1 MINQNYLIYDLTTSI
16 GRHVALRGVP
26 MIFIR
31 SYGWNNT
38 SDVDKI
44 NESRELYKG
53 VLPLDLWMEMDRSEY
68 NLIELESLD
77 GVVDFLG
84 DSFPESQASCTEPS
98 QYVFYALYND
108 QGQIIESNE

>member
-1 MINQNYLIYDLTTSI
+1 MIDQNYQIYDLSTSV

-26 MIFIR
+26 MIYIR

-44 NESRELYKG
+44 NESRALYKG
-53 VLPLDLWMEMDRSEY
+53 ILPLDLWTKMDQSEY

-77 GVVDFLG
+77 GVVDFLE
-84 DSFPESQASCTEPS
+84 DSFPESQALCTEPS
-98 QYVFYALYND
+98 QYVFFALYND
-108 QGQIIESNE
+108 MGQIIESNE